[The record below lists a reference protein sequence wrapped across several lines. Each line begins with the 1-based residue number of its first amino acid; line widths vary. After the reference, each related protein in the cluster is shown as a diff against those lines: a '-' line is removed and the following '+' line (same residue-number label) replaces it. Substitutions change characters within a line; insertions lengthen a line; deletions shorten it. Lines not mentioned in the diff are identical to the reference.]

1 MIKSVYISK
10 LSSLMIIGGG
20 KRKSEGIVA
29 KCFKKLQ
36 KKSIKQP
43 YELLQTTV
51 KHLTP
56 VFRFQVLT
64 SKKSR
69 QASQLK
75 KKTAFILSPSYRL
88 TLALK
93 YLVNTLKSQ
102 KSYETCGRLEK
113 EIITTCELSSITIK
127 KTLEDQKQVFLY
139 KRSKKVVR
147 KSYRWAN
154 TNNQIIYV

>member
-1 MIKSVYISK
+1 
-10 LSSLMIIGGG
+10 MIIGGG
-20 KRKSEGIVA
+20 KHKSEGIVA

-43 YELLQTTV
+43 YGLLQTTV

-69 QASQLK
+69 QKASQLK
-75 KKTAFILSPSYRL
+75 KKTAFVLSPSYRL

-113 EIITTCELSSITIK
+113 EIITTCELSSITVK
-127 KTLEDQKQVFLY
+127 KTLEDQKQAFLY

-154 TNNQIIYV
+154 TANQIIYV